1 MVPMKAMG
9 KTEQQY
15 DVKSSTEP
23 GNRLLVILKQPGLL
37 FKCIPL
43 TLVCLLPRWSPS
55 IVDESLII

>member
-15 DVKSSTEP
+15 DIKCNNEP

-43 TLVCLLPRWSPS
+43 TLVCLLPR
-55 IVDESLII
+55 